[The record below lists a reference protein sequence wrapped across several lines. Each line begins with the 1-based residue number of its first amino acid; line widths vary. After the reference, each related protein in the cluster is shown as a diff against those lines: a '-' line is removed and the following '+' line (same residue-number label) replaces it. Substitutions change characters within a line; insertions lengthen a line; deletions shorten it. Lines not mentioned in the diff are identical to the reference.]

1 MYLCRSRRKNLQKNP
16 GFEST
21 IWVDKNYILES
32 AAAFGDVAIG
42 LAKVLSPYGDP
53 RLNVLFTNGALALE
67 LYFKA
72 QVVEQVVDPAYFKI
86 TPDGNQHPATE
97 KEYVEQV
104 TPSVVSILHSR
115 LQVPKKYRTHELVE
129 LFASLSDEVQD
140 KIVGFVSVGVSK
152 IQSKKD
158 MLVFLG
164 LIICFFVDKR
174 YEFEGFISGVETDK
188 VHIYTLIPL
197 LQAMKVS
204 IGKR

>member
-1 MYLCRSRRKNLQKNP
+1 MSKSKKESPKNP

-32 AAAFGDVAIG
+32 AAAFGDVAIE
-42 LAKVLSPYGDP
+42 LAKVLTPYGDP

-72 QVVEQVVDPAYFKI
+72 QVVERVFDPAYFKI

-140 KIVGFVSVGVSK
+140 KIVGFVSAEVSK

-158 MLVFLG
+158 MLAFLG
-164 LIICFFVDKR
+164 VISCFFVDKR

-188 VHIYTLIPL
+188 IHIYTLIPL
-197 LQAMKVS
+197 LQAMKLS
-204 IGKR
+204 MLGER